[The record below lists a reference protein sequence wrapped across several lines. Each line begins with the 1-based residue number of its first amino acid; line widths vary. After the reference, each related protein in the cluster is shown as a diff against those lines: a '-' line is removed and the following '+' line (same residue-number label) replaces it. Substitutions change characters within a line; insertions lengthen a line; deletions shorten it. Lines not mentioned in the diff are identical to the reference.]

1 MGLPGNMG
9 PLGPPGPPGRDGQRG
24 PPGPAGLPQGA
35 GARAANVTL
44 DTAGLDQSLNYMG
57 QAIGNLAQQQQMANT
72 ALNRSLMQQQR
83 ERANFGQTLEQLV
96 TTQKQGQYN
105 DLFVHIPVYDGE
117 DKDKFFEWLD
127 ALEAACAYSKRDC
140 HLAAQ
145 AKSTGRLRSS
155 ILSIPMDQPWSVVRQ
170 VLVQGFSHLISPAH
184 ACYYF
189 TRLHQDRGESLK
201 AYIYRYTMYH

>member
-9 PLGPPGPPGRDGQRG
+9 PLGPPGLPGRDGQRG

-35 GARAANVTL
+35 RATNMTL

-105 DLFVHIPVYDGE
+105 DLFVHIPVYDDE
-117 DKDKFFEWLD
+117 NKDKFFEWLD
-127 ALEAACAYSKRDC
+127 ALEAAFAYSK
-140 HLAAQ
+140 
-145 AKSTGRLRSS
+145 
-155 ILSIPMDQPWSVVRQ
+155 
-170 VLVQGFSHLISPAH
+170 
-184 ACYYF
+184 
-189 TRLHQDRGESLK
+189 
-201 AYIYRYTMYH
+201 

>member
-24 PPGPAGLPQGA
+24 PLGPAGLPQGA

-44 DTAGLDQSLNYMG
+44 DTTGLDQSLNYMG

-127 ALEAACAYSKRDC
+127 ALEAACAYSK
-140 HLAAQ
+140 
-145 AKSTGRLRSS
+145 
-155 ILSIPMDQPWSVVRQ
+155 
-170 VLVQGFSHLISPAH
+170 
-184 ACYYF
+184 
-189 TRLHQDRGESLK
+189 
-201 AYIYRYTMYH
+201 

>member
-1 MGLPGNMG
+1 MTAWKYGTSGT
-9 PLGPPGPPGRDGQRG
+9 PGRDGQRG
-24 PPGPAGLPQGA
+24 PLGPAGLLQGA

-105 DLFVHIPVYDGE
+105 DLFVHIPVYNGE

-127 ALEAACAYSKRDC
+127 ALEAACACSK
-140 HLAAQ
+140 
-145 AKSTGRLRSS
+145 
-155 ILSIPMDQPWSVVRQ
+155 
-170 VLVQGFSHLISPAH
+170 
-184 ACYYF
+184 
-189 TRLHQDRGESLK
+189 
-201 AYIYRYTMYH
+201 